1 MADRY
6 EGSSP
11 RKGKDGKTYWTR
23 VATMWPAKDGAD
35 KFMVVLEAL
44 PLPDAEG
51 RVSIVFSPPLP
62 KDRDDRPR
70 DDDRPARPARQAE
83 TDDDIPF

>member
-23 VATMWPAKDGAD
+23 VATMWPAKDGSD
-35 KFMVVLEAL
+35 KFQAVFEAL

-51 RVSIVFSPPLP
+51 RVVVLFSPPRDR
-62 KDRDDRPR
+62 DRDDRP
-70 DDDRPARPARQAE
+70 PAAE
-83 TDDDIPF
+83 RTTRGGGLDDDIPF

>member
-23 VATMWPAKDGAD
+23 VATMWPAKDGSD
-35 KFMVVLEAL
+35 KFQAVFEAL

-51 RVSIVFSPPLP
+51 RVVVLFSPPLP
-62 KDRDDRPR
+62 RDRDAPDRAAPR
-70 DDDRPARPARQAE
+70 AGGDRV
-83 TDDDIPF
+83 DDDIPF